1 MEQHLTGRYFDGRTA
16 QGRAVRLEDDGTC
29 WRLELEGQE
38 TEPLL
43 WPRPECRWRTIA
55 GSGHVLEH
63 HDDAAYA
70 LFDQRPP
77 TAGHNRR
84 FFARRVSFA
93 DSRLLIRLG
102 VASALALACLLV
114 LVHSALPA
122 LIRRT
127 VPVDTEAAL
136 GEQLLPQ
143 LVTVLGIGGHG
154 RACPMEGRLT
164 ANLTAVLNRLVPG
177 TRYHYQ
183 IDVYDSPIANAF
195 ALPGGHIVLTTGLI
209 AALGSAPELVA
220 VLAHEVTHVE
230 KRHGLTSMI
239 QASGDGA
246 LLSAVFGNAGSF
258 AAQLGALN
266 YSRQHERE
274 ADAGA
279 LVRLE
284 KAGYDPGALNPAL
297 ARLAAISRISLPPG
311 LAFLSTHPDLEER
324 LQATKRENETRYPPG
339 IGEASWQLL
348 RALCKS

>member
-1 MEQHLTGRYFDGRTA
+1 MEQLLTGRYFDGRTA
-16 QGRAVRLEDDGTC
+16 QGRAVRLAEDGIC

-38 TEPLL
+38 AEPLL
-43 WPRPECRWRTIA
+43 WPRTECRWRTIA

-70 LFDQRPP
+70 LFDRRPP
-77 TAGHNRR
+77 RAGRTRR
-84 FFARRVSFA
+84 LFARASFA
-93 DSRLLIRLG
+93 DSRRLIRLG
-102 VASALALACLLV
+102 VASALALAGLLA

-143 LVTVLGIGGHG
+143 LVIVLGIGGHG

-164 ANLTAVLNRLVPG
+164 ANLTAVVNRLVLG

-279 LVRLE
+279 LERLE
-284 KAGYDPGALNPAL
+284 RAGYDPGALNPAL
-297 ARLAAISRISLPPG
+297 AHLAAASRMSLPPG

-324 LQATKRENETRYPPG
+324 LQATKRDGETSYPPG
-339 IGEASWQLL
+339 IGNVSWQLL